1 MMKIAVF
8 MGGSSAERSVSL
20 MSGQAV
26 ASALN
31 DAGMDARSYD
41 VQWRDVHTLF
51 DTVDLISKDS
61 TDLVFLALHGGLG
74 ENGGVQAILEA
85 AGIPYTGSGITASAV
100 AMDKDI
106 TKSLFLRNGI
116 PTARWVAGCRDDLT
130 SELIADM
137 IGYPCIV
144 KPTDQGSTMGLTLL
158 RGPDGLE
165 EALDTACSVSP
176 TPMVEEY
183 ISGRELSVPVL
194 GEEAL
199 PVIEIKPS
207 HEIYDYEC
215 KYTPGMSS
223 YLVPAPIDK
232 SLTTELH
239 DLAMRVFRTLKL
251 RDIARIDFRLDDES
265 RPLCFEANT
274 IPGMTVTSLVPKSAE
289 KAGIS
294 FPGLTAAI
302 AEMAYNRKGCI

>member
-8 MGGSSAERSVSL
+8 MGGSSAERPVSL
-20 MSGQAV
+20 MSGRAV
-26 ASALN
+26 TSALIE
-31 DAGMDARSYD
+31 AGMDARSFD
-41 VQWRDVHTLF
+41 VQWRGEHTLF
-51 DTVDLISKDS
+51 DTVDCISKDK
-61 TDLVFLALHGGLG
+61 TETVFLALHGGLG

-130 SELIADM
+130 AELITDM
-137 IGYPCIV
+137 IGFPCVV
-144 KPTDQGSTMGLTLL
+144 KPTDQGSTVGLTLL

-165 EALDTACSVSP
+165 DALDAACSVSSS
-176 TPMVEEY
+176 PMVEEY

-223 YLVPAPIDK
+223 YFVPAPIDQ
-232 SLTTELH
+232 SLTSELQ
-239 DLAMRVFRTLKL
+239 DLAMRVFHTLKL
-251 RDIARIDFRLDDES
+251 RDIARIDFRLDDEG

-274 IPGMTVTSLVPKSAE
+274 IPGMTATSLVPKSAE
-289 KAGIS
+289 KADIS
-294 FPGLTAAI
+294 FPELTAAI
-302 AEMAYNRKGCI
+302 AEMAHNRKGCI